1 MEPVIFHI
9 DVNSAFLSWT
19 ALERLEQGETIDLRE
34 IPSIIGGDQQKRHGV
49 VLAKS
54 TPAKKFGVRTGEPI
68 VNALKKCPTLTL
80 APPNHIMYKERSR
93 KLMEY
98 LSSICPEIEQVS
110 IDECYMDF
118 SPIAHQYEN
127 CIAAANEIKNSIRE
141 KFHFTVNIGISD
153 RKVLAKMASDFQKPD
168 LVHTLFSYE
177 IEEKMWPLTVDNLF
191 MCGSSSV
198 ETLRKLE
205 IITIG
210 DLAKTNPEI
219 LASHLKSHGITL
231 WEFANGFDNSKVET
245 VPAQAKGIGNST
257 TVSHDITE
265 PEEAHKVLMQL
276 AESVGSRLRKEKQ
289 LAGMIS
295 CEIKYN
301 TFQSVSHQ
309 TTLYAPT
316 DSTTLIYET
325 ARHLFKELWNGTP
338 IRLLGI
344 RTSKLCDPSEP
355 VQMSLF
361 DMMPLEGHNP
371 PISGKFASDSGI
383 FVSDNSETGNL
394 EHLSVSL
401 SRKEKQEKLDKALD
415 RIKNKYGKNAIIRG
429 SLLPV
434 NTEKK

>member
-1 MEPVIFHI
+1 MDPIIFHI

-19 ALERLEQGETIDLRE
+19 ALERLEQGETVDLRE

-54 TPAKKFGVRTGEPI
+54 TPAKKYGIRTGEPI
-68 VNALKKCPTLTL
+68 VNAFKKCPTLTL
-80 APPNHIMYKERSR
+80 APPNHIMYRERSH
-93 KLMEY
+93 KVMEY

-118 SPIAHQYEN
+118 TPIAHHYKSYLD
-127 CIAAANEIKNSIRE
+127 AAVEIKNSIRE

-153 RKVLAKMASDFQKPD
+153 RKVLAKMASDFKKPD

-191 MCGSSSV
+191 MCGGSSV

-205 IITIG
+205 ILTIG
-210 DLAKTNPEI
+210 DLAKANPHI

-231 WEFANGFDNSKVET
+231 WEFANGIDNSKVEPIPSQ
-245 VPAQAKGIGNST
+245 VKGIGNST
-257 TVSHDITE
+257 TVSHDIE
-265 PEEAHKVLMQL
+265 DAEEAHKILMQL
-276 AESVGSRLRKEKQ
+276 AESVGNRLRKEKQ
-289 LAGMIS
+289 LAGMVS

-309 TTLYAPT
+309 TTLPTPT

-325 ARHLFKELWNGTP
+325 ACHLFKELWNGTP

-344 RTSKLCDPSEP
+344 RTSKLCGLSEP
-355 VQMSLF
+355 VQLSLF
-361 DMMPLEGHNP
+361 DMMPSKTIATLP
-371 PISGKFASDSGI
+371 SDSKQ
-383 FVSDNSETGNL
+383 FQ
-394 EHLSVSL
+394 
-401 SRKEKQEKLDKALD
+401 RKQKQEKLDKALD
-415 RIKNKYGKNAIIRG
+415 IIKNKYGKDAIVRG
-429 SLLPV
+429 SLLSA
-434 NTEKK
+434 KDKHK